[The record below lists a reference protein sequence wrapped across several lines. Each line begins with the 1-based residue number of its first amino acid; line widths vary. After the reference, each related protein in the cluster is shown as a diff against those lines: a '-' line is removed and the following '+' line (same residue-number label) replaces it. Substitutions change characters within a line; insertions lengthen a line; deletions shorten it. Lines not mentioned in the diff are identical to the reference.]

1 MSQHEYK
8 YVRCLFCTTG
18 KEEAVARGIEASGHG
33 RALFPQRDKRFLVGR
48 AWVERPVALLPGYV
62 FVYSDEERAVYRSFG
77 AAQHIIR
84 VLAYGGGDDRLTG
97 RDREFADWLWRLQGR
112 VGVLKALEV
121 GDRIEIVDGAFKQ
134 LAGAHHEDGPAPPDG
149 ARRTGHERRDP
160 AALAGVRDRRPRGRG
175 RAAARHAAGRREGDG
190 ARSGRRRLK
199 QKG

>member
-134 LAGAHHEDGPAPPDG
+134 LRGRITKMDRRRRTVRVELDTSGAIRQLWLAYEIVDRVDADVLRRGMRRDEERGTALEAGAAD
-149 ARRTGHERRDP
+149 
-160 AALAGVRDRRPRGRG
+160 
-175 RAAARHAAGRREGDG
+175 
-190 ARSGRRRLK
+190 
-199 QKG
+199 

>member
-1 MSQHEYK
+1 MSQHVYK

-134 LAGAHHEDGPAPPDG
+134 LRGRITKMDRRRRTVRVELDTSGAIRQLWLAYEIVDRVDADALRRGMRRDEERGTALEAGAAD
-149 ARRTGHERRDP
+149 
-160 AALAGVRDRRPRGRG
+160 
-175 RAAARHAAGRREGDG
+175 
-190 ARSGRRRLK
+190 
-199 QKG
+199 